1 MSLSE
6 SAEKMEK
13 YRTAA
18 RQRRQAKATR
28 LRLRRERGLQ
38 IATEASGILKR
49 QFGAGRV
56 VLFGSLLLPDGFHQ
70 RSDIDLAV
78 WGLAEK
84 DHFRAVAR
92 LLSLDR
98 EFSIDV
104 IRAESAPA
112 RLLLVIEGG
121 GMEL

>member
-1 MSLSE
+1 
-6 SAEKMEK
+6 MEK

-18 RQRRQAKATR
+18 RQRRQARATR
-28 LRLRRERGLQ
+28 LGLRRERELQ

-70 RSDIDLAV
+70 RSDIDLVV

-98 EFSIDV
+98 EFSIDKEAV
-104 IRAESAPA
+104 R
-112 RLLLVIEGG
+112 GG
-121 GMEL
+121 TI